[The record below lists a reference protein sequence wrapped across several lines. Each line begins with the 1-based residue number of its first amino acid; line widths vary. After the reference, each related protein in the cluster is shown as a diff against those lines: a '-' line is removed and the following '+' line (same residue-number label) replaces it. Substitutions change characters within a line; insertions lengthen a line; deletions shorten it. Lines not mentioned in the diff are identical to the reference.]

1 MYDKVDYYRYLRSSL
16 FPSVAT
22 AKDKTSTVSRIWAY
36 RRRPRDHRR
45 RDHRRRNDHR
55 LCPARRDRRRDHRRN
70 DRRRDRRR
78 DRRDRDRRDHRND
91 RRVRDRRDRRN
102 DRRRRNDHRS
112 TC

>member
-36 RRRPRDHRR
+36 RRRRRDHRR
-45 RDHRRRNDHR
+45 RDHR
-55 LCPARRDRRRDHRRN
+55 
-70 DRRRDRRR
+70 
-78 DRRDRDRRDHRND
+78 DRRDRRND
-91 RRVRDRRDRRN
+91 RRVRDRRRDRPDRDRRN